1 MLKGHLEYFLVF
13 PLLQV
18 STSSLSV
25 CVLLGFPAIRINSVL
40 VILVGVL
47 RSKILRNDSLS
58 ISNRNLKN

>member
-25 CVLLGFPAIRINSVL
+25 CVLLEFPAIRINYVL

-47 RSKILRNDSLS
+47 RS
-58 ISNRNLKN
+58 

>member
-40 VILVGVL
+40 VTLVGVL
-47 RSKILRNDSLS
+47 RS
-58 ISNRNLKN
+58 